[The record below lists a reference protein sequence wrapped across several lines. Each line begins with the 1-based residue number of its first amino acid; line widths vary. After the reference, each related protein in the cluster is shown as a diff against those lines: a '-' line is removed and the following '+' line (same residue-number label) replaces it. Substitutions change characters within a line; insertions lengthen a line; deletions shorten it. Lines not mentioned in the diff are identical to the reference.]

1 MRMIVKGGV
10 WKNTEDEI
18 LKAAVMKYGKN
29 QWARIASLLH
39 RKTAKQ
45 CKARWYE
52 WLDPSIK
59 KTEWTREEE
68 EKLLHLAKLFPTQW
82 RTIAPMIGRTGGQC
96 LAHYEYLL
104 DQAQQKEDGMEEADP
119 RKLRPGE
126 VDPNSESKPARPDPV
141 DMDEDEKEMLSEA
154 RARLANTVGKKAK
167 RKAREKQLE
176 EARRLSMLQKR
187 RELRAAG
194 VELKKRQKFGKHRID
209 YNEEIPFEKKVPVG
223 FYDTSN
229 ERVMESNT
237 EFKAKTLEQ
246 LEGKRR
252 DKEEAELR
260 KKDKE
265 KSKDRKSKAMGE
277 AIKLLNKD
285 NEPQRKRTK
294 LVLPAPQVSDAELE
308 RIVKVGAQSMAISDE
323 ADGEVTGELLS
334 DYSATPASVMPTRTP
349 RVPQAEDTI
358 LKEAQNLIAL
368 TNTET
373 PLLGG
378 ANVNLNNSSF
388 KGLTPARSVLQTPN
402 TVLGTPAHPG
412 SVLPGQAPSIPM
424 TPRLG
429 DGRLAPTPARDSLR
443 INRFDSGETPGSVSR
458 NEMMNNK
465 TGLLAGLRALPKPK
479 NDFEVVVPDMMED
492 AGEDTTM
499 MREEDAEEIEAQ
511 RQAAEAKAL
520 ELELSR
526 RSEALKRGL
535 PRPSRVNAQA
545 GVADLSGH
553 VTDLHF
559 ADVLICKEMVQLLR
573 RDAKKYPVGGHRPKI
588 GGNVSEVSD
597 EDLQNARELLAEES
611 NLILQEAMGDMAMAE
626 FERFCVET
634 WEKSRNQITYIPTQ
648 NKFGR
653 VTLAK
658 PEERLAARKEE
669 FKSIMDRLKKDG
681 YKKAAK
687 LEKKA
692 AMYTS
697 GFQKR
702 AETLKEEIKTAN
714 EQLLQASI
722 DYKCFTALRAAE
734 QASITGRVE
743 ALERETQRQEK
754 LLAAEQ
760 ERYSELVSRR
770 EHLQSTIASS

>member
-104 DQAQQKEDGMEEADP
+104 DQAQQKDGVDEGDP
-119 RKLRPGE
+119 RKLKPGE
-126 VDPNSESKPARPDPV
+126 IDPNAESKPARPDPV

-194 VELKKRQKFGKHRID
+194 IDIKKRFKKNKHRID
-209 YNEEIPFEKKVPVG
+209 YNAEIPFEKKVPLG
-223 FYDTSN
+223 FYDVDD
-229 ERVMESNT
+229 EHVMENST

-246 LEGKRR
+246 LEGRRR
-252 DKEEAELR
+252 DKDEADLR

-265 KSKDRKSKAMGE
+265 KATDRKGKAMAD
-277 AIKLLNKD
+277 AIKQLN
-285 NEPQRKRTK
+285 NATEPPRKRSK
-294 LVLPAPQVSDAELE
+294 LVLPNPQVSDVELE
-308 RIVKVGAQSMAISDE
+308 KIVKVGAQSMTMED
-323 ADGEVTGELLS
+323 DNGVTGELLS
-334 DYSATPASVMPTRTP
+334 DYSATLADSLPTRTP
-349 RVPQAEDTI
+349 RIPMAEDTI
-358 LKEAQNLIAL
+358 LQEAQNLIAL
-368 TNTET
+368 TNAQT

-378 ANVNLNNSSF
+378 DNVTLNQSSF
-388 KGLTPARSVLQTPN
+388 KGVTPQRQIMQTPN
-402 TVLGTPAHPG
+402 TVLKTPAHAGLPDASG
-412 SVLPGQAPSIPM
+412 RTPSVPM

-429 DGRLAPTPARDSLR
+429 DGRLAATPARDTLG
-443 INRFDSGETPGSVSR
+443 INVFEASETPGVVSK

-465 TGLLAGLRALPKPK
+465 TGLLAGLRSLPRPK
-479 NDFEVVVPDMMED
+479 NDFEVVVPENED
-492 AGEDTTM
+492 LPEEVEVE
-499 MREEDAEEIEAQ
+499 REEDAEERDARRKEKEAEDLAIEM
-511 RQAAEAKAL
+511 E
-520 ELELSR
+520 R
-526 RSEALKRGL
+526 RSTAIKRDL
-535 PRPSRVNAQA
+535 PRPLRINPQT
-545 GVADLSGH
+545 GVAELSGV
-553 VTDLHF
+553 VTDLQI
-559 ADVLICKEMVQLLR
+559 ADALVRQEMVALMK
-573 RDAKKYPVGGHRPKI
+573 RDAQMYPLGNHVPKGDQSI
-588 GGNVSEVSD
+588 PFID
-597 EDLQNARELLAEES
+597 DDDIQNAREVLADETKNVLSEE
-611 NLILQEAMGDMAMAE
+611 MGDMSIEA
-626 FERFCVET
+626 FEAQCFKA
-634 WEKSRNQITYIPTQ
+634 WEKSTKQLTYLPSQ

-653 VTLAK
+653 LSLAQ
-658 PEERLAARKEE
+658 PAERLNAVKLE
-669 FKSIMDRLKKDG
+669 FKNVMDRLKKEG

-692 AMYTS
+692 ILHTA

-702 AETLKEEIKTAN
+702 SDTLREEIKTTS
-714 EQLLQASI
+714 EQFVQATT
-722 DYKCFTALRAAE
+722 DLKCFTALRATE
-734 QASITGRVE
+734 QASIKGRVE
-743 ALERETQRQEK
+743 ALENETQHQER
-754 LLAAEQ
+754 LLANYQSRFAE
-760 ERYSELVSRR
+760 
-770 EHLQSTIASS
+770 LQSEKESLVAALS